1 MVIEF
6 GMGEDLLDQVFH
18 EENSGMFFDKMTRER
33 PYSEKTAEKIDAEIA
48 KLIKEAVERA
58 AAVLKANKKP
68 LKALTDALLEKE
80 TLDEK
85 EVAEILK
92 DAKLPKEAKLHD

>member
-1 MVIEF
+1 MNDHI
-6 GMGEDLLDQVFH
+6 LKKQQ
-18 EENSGMFFDKMTRER
+18 K
-33 PYSEKTAEKIDAEIA
+33 KIDAEIA

-85 EVAEILK
+85 EVAENF
-92 DAKLPKEAKLHD
+92 ERC